1 VPFQPVPPLPSFI
14 AQQLPMARGSYE
26 LEHGPN
32 AGRDLHYIDTG
43 PSEGPKKGEPTVF
56 MVHGNPTWSFLWRKV
71 IAALPGRRCVAP
83 DLLGFGLSSRLPREE
98 DHRVERH
105 ADTLCELV
113 DALELDRV
121 VLVGQDWGGPLVA
134 SLGARLSAQ
143 RSDRV
148 AGVVLGNTSVLVP
161 REPRGTLFHRFARAP
176 VVSDLAFKVLGMP
189 QNLLWVAQGDRR
201 SIRGDVA
208 RAYRWPL
215 RSRQD
220 RVGPL
225 ALARMVP
232 DSVAH
237 PAIDE
242 LRRGEAWIR
251 AFEGPMALVWGTKD
265 PILGKALRRHE
276 ETFPDAPVTLTRA
289 GHFLQEE
296 VPDALA
302 AAIEDVSR
310 RARAVAAETHAN
322 DQE

>member
-1 VPFQPVPPLPSFI
+1 MPQP
-14 AQQLPMARGSYE
+14 RGTYE
-26 LEHGPN
+26 LERGPN

-43 PSEGPKKGEPTVF
+43 GDDGPTVL

-71 IAALPGRRCVAP
+71 IAALPAHRCIAP
-83 DLLGFGLSSRLPREE
+83 DLLGFGLSSRLLREE
-98 DHRVERH
+98 DHRVDRH
-105 ADTLCELV
+105 ADSLCELI
-113 DALELDRV
+113 DALELDRI
-121 VLVGQDWGGPLVA
+121 VLVGQDWGGPIAA
-134 SLGARLSAQ
+134 SIGARLCEK

-148 AGVVLGNTSVLVP
+148 VGVVLGNTSVLVP
-161 REPRGTLFHRFARAP
+161 REPRGTLFHRFARTP
-176 VVSDLAFKVLGMP
+176 LVSDVAFKLLGMP

-201 SIRGDVA
+201 SITGAVA

-215 RSRQD
+215 RRRYD

-242 LRRGEAWIR
+242 LRRGEDWIR
-251 AFEGPMALVWGTKD
+251 AFAGPMALVWGTRD

-276 ETFPDAPVTLTRA
+276 EAFPDAPVTLTQA

-296 VPDALA
+296 VPV
-302 AAIEDVSR
+302 AIASAIMDVMR
-310 RARAVAAETHAN
+310 RSEANVAETRAA
-322 DQE
+322 DPK

>member
-1 VPFQPVPPLPSFI
+1 VPFQPAPPLPRFI
-14 AQQLPMARGSYE
+14 ADELPVPRGSYE
-26 LEHGPN
+26 LERGPS
-32 AGRDLHYIDTG
+32 AGRDIHYLDTRQG
-43 PSEGPKKGEPTVF
+43 QGPTVL
-56 MVHGNPTWSFLWRKV
+56 MVHGNPTWSYLWRKV
-71 IAALPGRRCVAP
+71 IAALTGHRCVAP
-83 DLLGFGLSSRLPREE
+83 DLLGFGLSSRLPRED
-98 DHRVERH
+98 DHRLDRH
-105 ADTLCELV
+105 ADTLLELV

-121 VLVGQDWGGPLVA
+121 VLVGQDWGGPIAA
-134 SLGARLSAQ
+134 SLGARLSAA
-143 RSDRV
+143 RGDRV
-148 AGVVLGNTSVLVP
+148 AGVVLANTSVLVP

-176 VVSDLAFKVLGMP
+176 VVSDIAFKLLGIP
-189 QNLLWVAQGDRR
+189 QNLLWAAQGDRR

-215 RSRQD
+215 RRRAD

-242 LRRGEAWIR
+242 LRFAEAWIR
-251 AFEGPMALVWGTKD
+251 GFEGPMALVWGTKD

-276 ETFPDAPVTLTRA
+276 EAFPDAPVTLTRA

-302 AAIEDVSR
+302 AAIVDVCR
-310 RARAVAAETHAN
+310 RAQAGVVETRSA
-322 DQE
+322 DPE

>member
-1 VPFQPVPPLPSFI
+1 MP
-14 AQQLPMARGSYE
+14 RGSYE
-26 LEHGPN
+26 LERGPN
-32 AGRDLHYIDTG
+32 AGRDLHYLDTG
-43 PSEGPKKGEPTVF
+43 EGEGPTVF
-56 MVHGNPTWSFLWRKV
+56 LVHGNPTWSFLWRKV

-83 DLLGFGLSSRLPREE
+83 DLLGFGLSSRLPRED

-105 ADTLCELV
+105 ADTLCELI
-113 DALELDRV
+113 DALALERV

-134 SLGARLSAQ
+134 SVGARLSAEQ
-143 RSDRV
+143 PDRV

-161 REPRGTLFHRFARAP
+161 KNPRGTLFHRFARMP
-176 VVSDLAFKVLGMP
+176 VVSDVAFKVLGLP
-189 QNLLWVAQGDRR
+189 QNLLWITQGDKR

-215 RSRQD
+215 RRQVD

-242 LRRGEAWIR
+242 LRRGETWIR
-251 AFEGPMALVWGTKD
+251 AFVGPMALVWGTRD

-276 ETFPDAPVTLTRA
+276 EAFPAAPVTLTQA

-296 VPDALA
+296 VPEALA
-302 AAIEDVSR
+302 SAITDVLE
-310 RARAVAAETHAN
+310 RASSDVAETRAT
-322 DQE
+322 EPE